1 MEKKK
6 TRATAIPYTPREWQ
20 LKATSALSRFTV
32 LVLHRRAGKT
42 VFDVIQSIG
51 QVLSCKL
58 KNPRGAYF
66 GPTRAQTKDTAWDY
80 YKMFLKP
87 LKDKGLVIFNET
99 DLSIKFLNGAR
110 INLYSYENLDN
121 IRGIYLDHCV
131 LDEFQLAPLETFDKI
146 VRPMLSDRQ
155 GKAIITGTPNGK
167 NQFFDFYERG
177 LDQEYPNWSSVL
189 MTYSDTQVIL
199 PEEIEELIKESSEE
213 AFAQEY
219 KCSFEAAIKGA
230 YFGKNISKLK
240 ESERVGKFPYD
251 PAYPV
256 VTGWDIGFDGMVIWY
271 CQKIGEEIR
280 IIDIDYFENKDL
292 PYCVNKVIN
301 KPYVYEYQLI
311 PHDGKK
317 RSILD
322 KKKTAKGQ
330 LENFGLKVKVVPK
343 GSFDDGIH
351 ATRNFID
358 SVVFSEK
365 CDKKI
370 RMGRAKISPL
380 DSLSLY
386 SAKVDDDA
394 GVMQKNARHD
404 RHSHIADGLRTLAVG
419 LKNNKISG
427 IKALQSR
434 HRPSNMQKDLINNS
448 WDPFSI
454 YN

>member
-1 MEKKK
+1 MAEVK
-6 TRATAIPYTPREWQ
+6 ATTIPYTPREWQ
-20 LKATSALSRFTV
+20 LEATTSLTRFTV

-66 GPTRAQTKDTAWDY
+66 GPTRQQTKDTAWDY
-80 YKMFLKP
+80 YKLFLKP
-87 LKDKGLVIFNET
+87 LKDKGLVTFNET

-131 LDEFQLAPLETFDKI
+131 LDEYQLAPLITFDKI
-146 VRPMLSDRQ
+146 VRPMLSDRK
-155 GKAIITGTPNGK
+155 GKAIITGTPDGK
-167 NQFFDFYERG
+167 NQFYDFYERG
-177 LDQEYPNWSSVL
+177 LEEDNHNWSSIL
-189 MTYSDTQVIL
+189 MTHEDTGVID
-199 PEEIEELIKESSEE
+199 PEEIIDLMNDTTEE

-219 KCSFEAAIKGA
+219 MCSFQAAIRGA
-230 YFGKNISKLK
+230 YFGKNIAKLK
-240 ESERVGKFPYD
+240 SSGRVTKCKHD

-256 VTGWDIGFDGMVIWY
+256 VAGWDIGFDGMVIWY

-280 IIDIDYFENKDL
+280 VIDVDYFENKDL
-292 PYCVNKVIN
+292 PYCAGKVMN
-301 KPYVYEYQLI
+301 KPYTYECQLI
-311 PHDGKK
+311 PHDGTK

-330 LENFGLKVKVVPK
+330 LELLGLKVRVVPR
-343 GSFDDGIH
+343 GSFQDGIH

-370 RMGRAKISPL
+370 RLGRAKISPI
-380 DSLSLY
+380 DSLSRY
-386 SAKVDDDA
+386 RAKVDDEA
-394 GVMQKNARHD
+394 EVMQKNARHD
-404 RHSHIADGLRTLAVG
+404 KHSHIADALRTLAVG
-419 LKNNKISG
+419 LKNNTMSG
-427 IKALQSR
+427 AKELHRR
-434 HRPSNMQKDLINNS
+434 HNPSNMQKGLVNNS
-448 WDPFSI
+448 WDPYTI